1 MIQERGHSYLAM
13 VDGGHKGADRNS
25 WLCKACPREKM
36 TGLVSTDRLNDWR
49 MLIKPSHR
57 GLQAQVIRRTEEHPE
72 NWEIAGRW
80 GGHKVHAERTLV
92 YSLGLRWNTGRNEE
106 VVLGGPE
113 GLRNHLRNKQNPP
126 FVHEGLQGFTEQES
140 CRTKCPT
147 GLPLELS
154 GK

>member
-49 MLIKPSHR
+49 MLIKLSHR

-72 NWEIAGRW
+72 N
-80 GGHKVHAERTLV
+80 
-92 YSLGLRWNTGRNEE
+92 
-106 VVLGGPE
+106 
-113 GLRNHLRNKQNPP
+113 
-126 FVHEGLQGFTEQES
+126 
-140 CRTKCPT
+140 
-147 GLPLELS
+147 
-154 GK
+154 